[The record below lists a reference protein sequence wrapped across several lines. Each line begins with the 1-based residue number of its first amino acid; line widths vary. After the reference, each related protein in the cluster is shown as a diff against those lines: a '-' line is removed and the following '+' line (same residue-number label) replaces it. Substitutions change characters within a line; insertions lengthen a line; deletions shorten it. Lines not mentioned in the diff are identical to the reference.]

1 MKLKLISAGLG
12 LALLHSFPVD
22 AQPGSAPHTY
32 DTLIQGLGEQHPNSK
47 NLSKSAD
54 FQVYR
59 FNKNG
64 ITFFQLNDSTGN
76 VLTAIGVAGGESFV
90 VPIGSL
96 TASQIIVNQGATAT
110 ATATATCPCSA
121 QVVYDDATTR
131 IIVVY
136 GANGQVIQ
144 VVVIDKRSP
153 PTSQQ

>member
-12 LALLHSFPVD
+12 IALFCSFTAD
-22 AQPGSAPHTY
+22 AQSRSAPHNY
-32 DTLIQGLGEQHPNSK
+32 DTLIQGLGERQPNAK

-54 FQVYR
+54 FQVYK

-64 ITFFQLNDSTGN
+64 VIFFQINDSAGN
-76 VLTAIGVAGGESFV
+76 VLTAVGVSDSQSFI

-96 TASQIIVNQGATAT
+96 TAGQVIVNRGINAAVTA
-110 ATATATCPCSA
+110 AATCPCSA

-131 IIVVY
+131 IVVIY

-153 PTSQQ
+153 PTSEH